1 MTRENIKKMRKASVR
16 NKLSKIGIYTALSIV
31 ALCILA
37 PLYVV
42 IITSFKTKAEAMDPS
57 FTFWP
62 KEFDVHGYIEV
73 FTYTS
78 GGGDELPTVVRG
90 FINTMIICIP
100 TSIVGTLVSAL
111 AAFAFSKLKYK
122 SKNFLF
128 TTLLVT
134 MMIPGTIS
142 MIPSYILFDQINWVD
157 SFLPLIVP
165 AMLGSASCVFF
176 MRQFFYSIPNELMES
191 SEIDGLGNFG
201 IFVRVILPLSVPALI
216 AQFLLSFVGTY
227 NAYLGPLI
235 YLQSPENYT
244 LQIALNFFRGTYQTD
259 WAVVM
264 AGAAV
269 SLLPTLLL
277 FLIGQKY
284 FIDGIATTGIKM

>member
-1 MTRENIKKMRKASVR
+1 MTKENIKKMRKASVR
-16 NKLSKIGIYTALSIV
+16 NRLSKLGIYTALSIV

-62 KEFDVHGYIEV
+62 KDFDVHGYIEV

-90 FINTMIICIP
+90 FVNTMIICIP

>member
-1 MTRENIKKMRKASVR
+1 MISEHEKKIKRARLQKV
-16 NKLSKIGIYTALSIV
+16 LSKVGIYSGLIFA

-42 IITSFKTKAEAMDPS
+42 VITSFKTKAEAMDPS

-62 KEFDVHGYIEV
+62 KEFDLHGYIEV
-73 FTYTS
+73 FSYKS
-78 GGGDELPTVVRG
+78 GSDEIPSVIRG

-100 TSIVGTLVSAL
+100 TAFVGTLMSAL
-111 AAFAFSKLKYK
+111 AAFAFSKMRFK
-122 SKNFLF
+122 SKNVLF

-142 MIPSYILFDQINWVD
+142 MIPSYIIFDEIGWTD
-157 SFLPLIVP
+157 SFLPLIIP
-165 AMLGSASCVFF
+165 GLFGSASCVFF
-176 MRQFFYSIPNELMES
+176 MRQFFFSIPNELMECS
-191 SEIDGLGNFG
+191 QIDGLGNIG
-201 IFVRVILPLSVPALI
+201 IFLRVILPLSVPALI

-227 NAYLGPLI
+227 NAYLSPLI
-235 YLQSPENYT
+235 YLQSPDKYT

-264 AGAAV
+264 AGAAI
-269 SLLPTLLL
+269 SLMPTMVL
-277 FLIGQKY
+277 FLFGQKY
-284 FIDGIATTGIKM
+284 FIDGIATTGLKM

>member
-1 MTRENIKKMRKASVR
+1 
-16 NKLSKIGIYTALSIV
+16 
-31 ALCILA
+31 
-37 PLYVV
+37 
-42 IITSFKTKAEAMDPS
+42 
-57 FTFWP
+57 
-62 KEFDVHGYIEV
+62 
-73 FTYTS
+73 
-78 GGGDELPTVVRG
+78 
-90 FINTMIICIP
+90 MIICIP

-176 MRQFFYSIPNELMES
+176 MRQFFFSIPNELMECS
-191 SEIDGLGNFG
+191 QIDGLGNFG
-201 IFVRVILPLSVPALI
+201 IFLRVILPLSVPALI

-227 NAYLGPLI
+227 NAYLSPLI
-235 YLQSPENYT
+235 YLQSPDNYT

-269 SLLPTLLL
+269 SLLPTMIL
-277 FLIGQKY
+277 FLFGQKY
-284 FIDGIATTGIKM
+284 FIDGIATTGLKM

>member
-16 NKLSKIGIYTALSIV
+16 NNLSKIGIYTALSIV